1 MKLIGYIYVV
11 SLIWFF
17 FELKMTA
24 QSNDVIKKNRTKIFK
39 KSPLLFFITI
49 LILPLV
55 FCLEIISVLI
65 RVIRKIWR
73 KH

>member
-55 FCLEIISVLI
+55 FCLEVISVLI